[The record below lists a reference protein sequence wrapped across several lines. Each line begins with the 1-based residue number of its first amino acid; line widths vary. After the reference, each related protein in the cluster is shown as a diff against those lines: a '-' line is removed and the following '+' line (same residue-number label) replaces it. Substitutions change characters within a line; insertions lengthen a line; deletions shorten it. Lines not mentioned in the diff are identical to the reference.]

1 MPPLLVF
8 WTIRRT
14 DRFGAAFALRW
25 LIVPSYCL
33 QCSLSCLRSPVIQP
47 AMSTARLAT
56 ALCRAAPRSA
66 SRISGTRVAAGS
78 VRPLSS
84 SSSGETDPTKS
95 KYVISQTD
103 APYAKGKHRSNALE
117 LIEKQPVI
125 EVEGDMAVCD
135 GGGGVLGHPLEY
147 IKVGSNGGK
156 PVACI
161 YCGLKFQQ
169 KGAH

>member
-1 MPPLLVF
+1 
-8 WTIRRT
+8 
-14 DRFGAAFALRW
+14 
-25 LIVPSYCL
+25 
-33 QCSLSCLRSPVIQP
+33 
-47 AMSTARLAT
+47 MSTTRLVT
-56 ALCRAAPRSA
+56 ALCRAAPRS
-66 SRISGTRVAAGS
+66 SRSAIRVGS

-84 SSSGETDPTKS
+84 SGEIDPTKS

-147 IKVGSNGGK
+147 IKIGSNGGK
-156 PVACI
+156 PVSCI
-161 YCGLKFQQ
+161 YCGLKYQQ
-169 KGAH
+169 KGGH

>member
-1 MPPLLVF
+1 MSSA
-8 WTIRRT
+8 T
-14 DRFGAAFALRW
+14 RFAA
-25 LIVPSYCL
+25 
-33 QCSLSCLRSPVIQP
+33 
-47 AMSTARLAT
+47 
-56 ALCRAAPRSA
+56 ALCRSVPRSA
-66 SRISGTRVAAGS
+66 SRSAGAGGIRSS

-84 SSSGETDPTKS
+84 SSSSDIDPNKS

-117 LIEKQPVI
+117 LIEQQAVI

-135 GGGGVLGHPLEY
+135 GGGGALGHPLEY
-147 IKVGSNGGK
+147 IKIGSNGGK

-161 YCGLKFQQ
+161 YCGLKFKQ

>member
-1 MPPLLVF
+1 
-8 WTIRRT
+8 
-14 DRFGAAFALRW
+14 
-25 LIVPSYCL
+25 
-33 QCSLSCLRSPVIQP
+33 
-47 AMSTARLAT
+47 MSTARLVT
-56 ALCRAAPRSA
+56 ALRRAAPRSA
-66 SRISGTRVAAGS
+66 SRISGAGSIRAAGS

-84 SSSGETDPTKS
+84 SSSSSSGDAGIDPTKS

-156 PVACI
+156 PVGCI
-161 YCGLKFQQ
+161 YCGLKYQQ

>member
-1 MPPLLVF
+1 
-8 WTIRRT
+8 
-14 DRFGAAFALRW
+14 
-25 LIVPSYCL
+25 
-33 QCSLSCLRSPVIQP
+33 
-47 AMSTARLAT
+47 MSTARLAT
-56 ALCRAAPRSA
+56 TLCRAAPRSA
-66 SRISGTRVAAGS
+66 SRISGAGTSVRAVAGS

-84 SSSGETDPTKS
+84 SSSGDAGIDPTKS

-147 IKVGSNGGK
+147 IKIGSNGGK
-156 PVACI
+156 PVSCI
-161 YCGLKFQQ
+161 YCGLKYQQ
-169 KGAH
+169 KGGH